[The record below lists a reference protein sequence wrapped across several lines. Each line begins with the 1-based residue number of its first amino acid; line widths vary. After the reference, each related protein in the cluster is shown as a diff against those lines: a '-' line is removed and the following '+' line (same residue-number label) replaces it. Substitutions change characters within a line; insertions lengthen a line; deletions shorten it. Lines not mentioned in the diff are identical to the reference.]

1 MARFDFKKPPLL
13 TDEEVGEILLSI
25 GDLTK
30 WADSIMAYAQSA
42 AINQGK
48 EWPGFKLVEGRSN
61 RKYTDEEAVAQ
72 AAKKA
77 GYKDIYQHKLNP
89 ITEMEKL
96 LGKEQFKTI
105 LGTYIVKPPGKL
117 SLVPIE
123 DKRKASNTAKSDFM
137 EEI

>member
-13 TDEEVGEILLSI
+13 TDDEVGEILLSI

-42 AINQGK
+42 AINHGK

-77 GYKDIYQHKLNP
+77 GYKDIYHHKLIP

-105 LGTYIVKPPGKL
+105 LGTYIVKPSGKL